1 MFSSEEIERIRSD
14 FPVFKEIIHMAAAG
28 ISPMPLCAIEAIEE
42 GIGKIYHKWDWSWVE
57 EVKKSCRETLTR
69 LVNADPDE
77 IALIR
82 STTEGINAV
91 ASGID
96 WKEGENIVTDDLEH
110 PANVLPW
117 YHQAK
122 KHKLEVRIVENKDG
136 FLSTEAFQE
145 KIDERTRIIAVS
157 HVQFVNGFRL
167 DLKELSKMAH
177 EVGALLFVDAIQSV
191 GAIRVDVKD
200 LGIDAMSAGG
210 YMWMCGPA
218 GTGLLYMRREVL
230 EEINPQYMGFG
241 SLQKEEEEEL
251 WVEIVT
257 GLRYVRDYRK
267 LSSTAKRFE
276 YGTRSAP
283 LIAGLKSAI
292 DYLLGIGIDRIEA
305 RIEVL
310 VDYFMKRLE
319 EERYSILTPLDKK
332 HRAGI
337 VNFRP
342 RIDLRG
348 EEDAKRLDSKLKERG
363 IVISIRGGGI
373 RASCHFFNKV
383 EDIDKLLEAV
393 KDITRG
399 V

>member
-1 MFSSEEIERIRSD
+1 MLSSEEVERIRSD
-14 FPVFKEIIHMAAAG
+14 FPVFKKIIHMAAAG

-42 GIGKIYHKWDWSWVE
+42 GIRRIYHNWDWSWVE
-57 EVKKSCRETLTR
+57 EVKKGCRETLAR
-69 LVNADPDE
+69 LINADPDE

-91 ASGID
+91 ASGIA
-96 WKEGENIVTDDLEH
+96 WREGENIVTDDLEY

-122 KHKLEVRIVENKDG
+122 RHGLEVRIVKSENG
-136 FLSTEAFQE
+136 FLHTHAFQE
-145 KIDERTRIIAVS
+145 KIDERTKVIAVS

-177 EVGALLFVDAIQSV
+177 EVGALLFVDAIQSI
-191 GAIRVDVKD
+191 GAIKVDVKK

-210 YMWMCGPA
+210 YKWMCGPA
-218 GTGLLYMRREVL
+218 DTGLLYVSKKVL
-230 EEINPQYMGFG
+230 EEINPQYMGFE
-241 SLQKEEEEEL
+241 SLEKEEEEEL
-251 WVEIVT
+251 WGEVVT
-257 GLRYVRDYRK
+257 GLGYVRDYRK

-276 YGTRSAP
+276 YGSRSAP
-283 LIAGLKSAI
+283 LVAGLKSAV
-292 DYLLGIGIDRIEA
+292 DYLLKIGIDRIER
-305 RIEVL
+305 RIEML
-310 VDYFMKRLE
+310 VDYLMKRLE
-319 EERYSILTPLDKK
+319 EEGYNTITPIDKK

-342 RIDLRG
+342 GIDLKR
-348 EEDAKRLDSKLKERG
+348 EEVVKRFDSKLKERG

-383 EDIDKLLEAV
+383 EDIDKLLETV
-393 KDITRG
+393 KAIAKG